1 MDLTAERRVDFGAGR
16 NGEECKICGQ
26 QEKLLQSAK
35 GTCDK
40 GGGDGTVEAPHPQ
53 CDLLQGE
60 ARRTCTT
67 KHFLQRE
74 LRGAPLKVPSENHC
88 LPFFSPFLAHSSLGT
103 GLAPSALSPLR
114 PGAELA
120 IP

>member
-1 MDLTAERRVDFGAGR
+1 MEKNAKSVVSKKNYYSLSRGRVR
-16 NGEECKICGQ
+16 
-26 QEKLLQSAK
+26 
-35 GTCDK
+35 
-40 GGGDGTVEAPHPQ
+40 GGGTVEALHPQ

-60 ARRTCTT
+60 GRRTCTT

-74 LRGAPLKVPSENHC
+74 FLGAPLKVPAENHC
-88 LPFFSPFLAHSSLGT
+88 LPFFSPFLAPSSLGT
-103 GLAPSALSPLR
+103 GLAPSAHSPPR